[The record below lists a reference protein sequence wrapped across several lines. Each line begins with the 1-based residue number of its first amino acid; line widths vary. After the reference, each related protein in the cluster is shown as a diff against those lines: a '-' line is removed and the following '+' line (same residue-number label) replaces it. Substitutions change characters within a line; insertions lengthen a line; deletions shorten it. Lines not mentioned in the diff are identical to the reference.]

1 MYIRWGIYFLGKNFE
16 AFLKIMGILNILGLF
31 LNKFSD
37 IMLYMKSYYKKYTR
51 INNYWK
57 QIDKWEWLFDVIEFS
72 WRIMQFYDFQM
83 RSDIEWICRVLL
95 WIYVNTFQ
103 Q

>member
-1 MYIRWGIYFLGKNFE
+1 MRYIFFGKNFE

-31 LNKFSD
+31 FLNNFSD

-57 QIDKWEWLFDVIEFS
+57 QIDK
-72 WRIMQFYDFQM
+72 
-83 RSDIEWICRVLL
+83 
-95 WIYVNTFQ
+95 
-103 Q
+103 